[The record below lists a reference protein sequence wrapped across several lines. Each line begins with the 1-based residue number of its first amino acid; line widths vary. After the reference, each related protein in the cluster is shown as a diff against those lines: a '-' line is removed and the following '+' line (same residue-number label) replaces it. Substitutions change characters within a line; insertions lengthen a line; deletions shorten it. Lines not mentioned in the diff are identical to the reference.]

1 MGLNEYPW
9 NPKNSP
15 KLCEE
20 AFFVANKS
28 DNNSS
33 WVEKE
38 DDAGNGYP
46 GEDCN
51 EFEFTRA

>member
-15 KLCEE
+15 KLCKE

-38 DDAGNGYP
+38 DDAENGYP